1 MRTLSPVKSLFQRLN
16 CSKLNVIFALGLG
29 FSLAACGGTA
39 THSNVPGAVPSLT
52 SGSLQASPKIAI
64 PKPVD
69 MTASVQVNGRVS
81 RLVEMDIVKTG
92 QQIPLTY
99 SEGKINNSPAYE
111 WWVSKHFAIKS
122 DLPENKVKLYL
133 ELLEMSYPHYVE
145 LFGAEPANIDR
156 QRIAVVYGKSRVST
170 RSTMLD
176 DGFRRG
182 VHKNAGGETM
192 YYNRAGYS
200 FPSSREQHQRY
211 LVIHETMHAFHMALS
226 GHSSWA
232 PNWITEGLADS
243 IASHVYYPQRKQLAV
258 MVRDRAPMNY
268 LQSGLK
274 QFYEGG
280 EPNIAAINDD
290 PALKRGLN
298 FFIIH
303 FLLSQTERTQYFSWF
318 RDQLMA
324 ANPHSKDTLPTANKM
339 LKEIFPNW
347 QELEA
352 AFQQYVEGAK
362 PSFYIAYG
370 PWEQDG
376 NSYWIRSQEEEHQPR
391 LDIHLSPAS
400 QTIDKHLFD
409 FPAPLHSPLITRTE
423 QPDTTALGLLIN
435 FRAGQFARGE
445 VGLGLGLTIAS
456 ENETFHQTFQGE
468 IDNNKDSFFSLL
480 LKEGR
485 YLVWDGP
492 NYQAFALNEALL
504 KSLEIQN
511 QSGSAELGVNLQL
524 LGQQLIVDLLSHDAT
539 MPSTSATPITQQR
552 FTIEIDNASHDLIAN
567 SPVSL
572 LASGASH
579 QLTPYLQA
587 IQSSQPSTPNMT
599 NSSAANPWEFTEMAL
614 LQRVFRA
621 CLFSQAVICNDKSNP
636 QGLSSVYPL
645 LEDKSKHQQALQ
657 KLQALEQSLFEAGGD
672 KILLEL
678 SGIKLELGHD
688 RRKTV
693 LRAENPSMQNASIN
707 VALIQESKTISSKV
721 LDVLGTETF
730 ELPLLAKLQHNF
742 GATPLSINASVNW
755 RGKTFSLRQTLK
767 QPGFDGVYLTDNS
780 RLEEKTVINQLRLS
794 GPYSGETS
802 GTLRIE
808 IMPSKA
814 AKDSVHERT
823 INIAPYEHLDFE
835 HRFIRNPNYQGDI
848 VIHSSATLEV
858 DGEAVY
864 ISKQQ
869 RLKVTAL
876 K

>member
-1 MRTLSPVKSLFQRLN
+1 V
-16 CSKLNVIFALGLG
+16 
-29 FSLAACGGTA
+29 ACGGT
-39 THSNVPGAVPSLT
+39 TQSN
-52 SGSLQASPKIAI
+52 ASPVAPSFIAESSSASRLSAI
-64 PKPVD
+64 PKPAD
-69 MTASVQVNGRVS
+69 MAASIQVNGRVS
-81 RLVEMDIVKTG
+81 QLIDIDIVKTG

-99 SEGKINNSPAYE
+99 SEGKISNSPGYE

-122 DLPENKVKLYL
+122 DLPEDKVRLYL

-211 LVIHETMHAFHMALS
+211 IVIHETMHAFHMALS

-243 IASHVYYPQRKQLAV
+243 IASHVYYPKRKQLAV

-280 EPNIAAINDD
+280 EPSIAAINDE

-303 FLLSQTERTQYFSWF
+303 FLLSQTERSQYFAWF

-347 QELEA
+347 QQLET
-352 AFQQYVEGAK
+352 AFQQYVKSAK

-376 NSYWIRSQEEEHQPR
+376 NRYWIRSQEEKHQPR
-391 LDIHLSPAS
+391 LDLHLSPAS

-409 FPAPLHSPLITRTE
+409 FPAPLHSSLITGTG
-423 QPDTTALGLLIN
+423 QPDTTQLGLLIN
-435 FRAGQFARGE
+435 FRAGQLSRGE
-445 VGLGLGLTIAS
+445 VGLGLGLTIDP
-456 ENETFHQTFQGE
+456 ENKTFHQTFQGE
-468 IDNNKDSFFSLL
+468 VDNSKDRFFSLL

-504 KSLEIQN
+504 NNLQTQN
-511 QSGSAELGVNLQL
+511 QSGNAELGVNLQL
-524 LGQQLIVDLLSHDAT
+524 LGQKLIVDLLSHDAS
-539 MPSTSATPITQQR
+539 MPSTSTSPVIQQR
-552 FTIEIDNASHDLIAN
+552 FIIEIDGASHDSIVN
-567 SPVSL
+567 SPISL

-587 IQSSQPSTPNMT
+587 IQPSQSSAPNIM

-621 CLFSQAVICNDKSNP
+621 CLFSQTAICDDKSNP

-657 KLQALEQSLFEAGGD
+657 KLQLLQQSLFETGDD
-672 KILLEL
+672 KILKQL
-678 SGIKLELGHD
+678 SGITLELGHD

-693 LRAENPSMQNASIN
+693 LRVGNPSKQSANIN
-707 VALIQESKTISSKV
+707 VDFVQEDKTISSKR
-721 LDVLGTETF
+721 LDVMGAETF
-730 ELPLLAKLQHNF
+730 ELPLLAKLQGNF
-742 GATPLSINASVNW
+742 GTKPLSINALVSW
-755 RGKTFSLRQTLK
+755 RGKTFEVQQTLK
-767 QPGFDGVYLTDNS
+767 QPGFDGVSLIDNN
-780 RLEEKTVINQLRLS
+780 RLEDNTLINQLRLS

-808 IMPSKA
+808 IMPSTA
-814 AKDSVHERT
+814 VKDSVHERT
-823 INIAPYEHLDFE
+823 LNIAPYEHLDFE
-835 HRFIRNPNYQGDI
+835 HRFIRNPDHQGDI

-858 DGEAVY
+858 DGEAIY
-864 ISKQQ
+864 ISQQQ
-869 RLKVTAL
+869 RLEVESKPVP
-876 K
+876 